1 MKLYQKISNLL
12 AARENCIKQ
21 GNLTWQTNHTEE
33 IEKLV
38 KNTMPSGSGFDAGTV
53 LDLHTSKP
61 NKLIFSTG
69 FHHMDEH
76 GGYDGWTHHQVVV
89 TPNLQWDFDLRITGP
104 NRNEI
109 KDYIHDQ
116 FQNCLS
122 WEVPRE

>member
-21 GNLTWQTNHTEE
+21 GNHDWLTNHTDALQ
-33 IEKLV
+33 KLA
-38 KNTMPSGSGFDAGTV
+38 KNVLPSGSGFDNGTAI
-53 LDLHTSKP
+53 DLLRSAP
-61 NKLIFSTG
+61 NKLYLTAS

-76 GGYDGWTHHQVVV
+76 GFYNGWTDHDVVV

-109 KDYIHDQ
+109 KDYIHEQ

-122 WEVPRE
+122 WDLPSD